1 VISFCH
7 PVVTAEHE
15 VLRGWVREFAESAV
29 RPHIPAMEREEFPL
43 TLFREAGRL
52 GLLGIQIPVEYGGA
66 GLDTLSAGIVR
77 EELARVSA
85 AFAAS
90 VIASSV
96 YFGVNIAKRGTPAQ
110 KARYLP
116 QIASGE
122 KIGAWVI
129 SESDAG
135 SDARGISTTTTER
148 GDRLVV
154 NGAKTF
160 CTNGP
165 VADFVIVQ
173 TRRIGLAGDA
183 AGTSVILE
191 RGMEGFTAGS
201 AFHKL
206 GYRGSPTGELYIDN
220 VEIDGDHVL
229 GVDGEGFEQALAA
242 LDVERVLGIFSGL
255 GIAQACL
262 DEMTKYARER
272 RQFGRPIADF
282 QLIKS
287 KIADAATAVDVIRTY
302 AYNLVWRLDS
312 GLPIRKQA
320 AIGKYM
326 MAEAVMRTAT
336 EAVQL
341 HGGYGF
347 TTDFPVERFF
357 RDAKLLAIGGG
368 TSEIQTLVIARQA
381 LDESAKLE
389 TTAR

>member
-1 VISFCH
+1 
-7 PVVTAEHE
+7 
-15 VLRGWVREFAESAV
+15 
-29 RPHIPAMEREEFPL
+29 MREE
-43 TLFREAGRL
+43 
-52 GLLGIQIPVEYGGA
+52 I
-66 GLDTLSAGIVR
+66 
-77 EELARVSA
+77 ARVSP

-96 YFGVNIAKRGTPAQ
+96 YFGMNIAKRGTPEQ

-135 SDARGISTTTTER
+135 SDARGIRTTTKQWH
-148 GDRLVV
+148 DRLVV

-173 TRRIGLAGDA
+173 TRRIGIGDDAG
-183 AGTSVILE
+183 GTSVILE
-191 RGMEGFTAGS
+191 SGMEGFTSGP

-206 GYRGSPTGELYIDN
+206 GYRGSPTGELFIDN
-220 VEIDGDHVL
+220 VAIDGDHVL

-262 DEMTKYARER
+262 DEMTKYARAR
-272 RQFGRPIADF
+272 HQFGRPIADF

-312 GLPIRKQA
+312 GMPIRKQA

-326 MAEAVMRTAT
+326 MADAVMRTAT

-381 LDESAKLE
+381 LDELAKSENL
-389 TTAR
+389 AR